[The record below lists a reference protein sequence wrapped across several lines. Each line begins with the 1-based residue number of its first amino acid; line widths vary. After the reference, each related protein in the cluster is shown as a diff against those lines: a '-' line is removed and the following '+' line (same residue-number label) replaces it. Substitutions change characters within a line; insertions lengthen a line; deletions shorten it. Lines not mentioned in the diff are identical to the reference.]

1 MSEGN
6 FLGGQTNTKVISD
19 KTQDLI
25 DSKVRKLLL
34 DAYALAKKIITD
46 NKSLHEKLAHVLLER
61 EEMLQ
66 EEFDAFF
73 EGVSG
78 VPTKVAL

>member
-1 MSEGN
+1 M
-6 FLGGQTNTKVISD
+6 
-19 KTQDLI
+19 
-25 DSKVRKLLL
+25 KVRKLLL

-46 NKSLHEKLAHVLLER
+46 NRDLHTKLADALLAQ

-73 EGVSG
+73 E
-78 VPTKVAL
+78 